1 MDGHFADEYLPV
13 WDISDAVVV
22 LVEGERETVWEPLLQ
37 IDLLEVGRRSPM
49 VGVLHRRRPT
59 ADGLDPRVGE
69 LDQTF
74 LGVDPA

>member
-1 MDGHFADEYLPV
+1 MSGLA
-13 WDISDAVVV
+13 
-22 LVEGERETVWEPLLQ
+22 G
-37 IDLLEVGRRSPM
+37 SPM
-49 VGVLHRRRPT
+49 VGVLHRRRST